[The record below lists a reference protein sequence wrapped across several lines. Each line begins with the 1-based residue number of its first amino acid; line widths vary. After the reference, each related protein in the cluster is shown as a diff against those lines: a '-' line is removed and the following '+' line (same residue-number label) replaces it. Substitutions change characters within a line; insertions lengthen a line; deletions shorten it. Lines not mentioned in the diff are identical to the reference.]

1 MLSWQ
6 TAGESHGKA
15 LVAMMEGVPAGVSVT
30 TSLIKEALAER
41 RQGHGRGARQK
52 FEQDE
57 VEILTGV
64 RHGYTTGGPISI
76 VIGNSEWPKWE
87 KVMSPDPVEEAELLV
102 DAGKGD
108 PREMGRNRPLTRPR
122 PGHADLTGMLSYRF
136 GDARN
141 VLERASARETAAR
154 VALGAIAKQ
163 ILREA
168 ADIVVAGHVVSIGG
182 AQAAGDV
189 LPTGE
194 DLPALRKTQTRTLD
208 QEAEAAFI
216 AEIDAA
222 KQAGDT
228 VGGTA
233 EVIAWNVPLGVGTH
247 VDSARKLDAKL
258 AGALM
263 SIQSAKAVEI
273 GAGLASS
280 RTWGS
285 EAHDEIGWRGRSLQ
299 RASNRAGGIEGGASN
314 GEAIVARVSFKPI
327 STVPRALATIDLA
340 TGEEVRAFHQRSDT
354 SQIVPGAVIAEAM
367 VALVVAEALLERFG
381 GHSIE
386 EVRSQRLLQDQY
398 VIERLKLSGRKK

>member
-15 LVAMMEGVPAGVSVT
+15 LVAMMEGVPAGVGIT
-30 TSLIKEALAER
+30 TSLIQEALAER
-41 RQGHGRGARQK
+41 RQGYGRGARQK

-64 RHGYTTGGPISI
+64 RHGRTTGGPISI

-87 KVMSPDPVEEAELLV
+87 KVMSPDPVEEADLQV

-136 GDARN
+136 GDARD

-168 ADIVVAGHVVSIGG
+168 ADVAVVGHVVSVGSVEAPGG
-182 AQAAGDV
+182 G
-189 LPTGE
+189 LPTEG
-194 DLPALRKTQTRTLD
+194 DLPALRASQTRTLD
-208 QEAEAAFI
+208 EKVEQEFI
-216 AEIDAA
+216 GEIDAA
-222 KQAGDT
+222 KKSGDT

-233 EVIAWNVPLGVGTH
+233 EVVAWGVPLGIGTH
-247 VDSARKLDAKL
+247 VDSARKLDAMI

-273 GAGLASS
+273 GAGVRSS

-285 EAHDEIGWRGRSLQ
+285 HAHDEIGWADGKVR
-299 RASNRAGGIEGGASN
+299 RASNLAGGIEGGASN
-314 GEAIVARVSFKPI
+314 GEPIVARVSFKPI
-327 STVPRALATIDLA
+327 STVPRALATFDLA

-354 SQIVPGAVIAEAM
+354 SQIVPAAVIAEAM
-367 VALVVAEALLERFG
+367 VALVLAQALLDRFG

-386 EVRSQRLLQDQY
+386 EVRAQRLLQDEY
-398 VIERLKLSGRKK
+398 VAERLNFDGERR